1 MPFNATSVLVV
12 TVKKLPD
19 RRLRIGASFQSP
31 ASFSTVEFEKRGVSR
46 TLDKLKRC
54 RRSTAEVEQL
64 PRSNRRLLGLV
75 YPPLALP
82 PLMSVVN
89 ESLTQWDQ
97 V

>member
-19 RRLRIGASFQSP
+19 RMLRIGASFQPP
-31 ASFSTVEFEKRGVSR
+31 ASFCIVELEKRGVSR
-46 TLDKLKRC
+46 TLDKLKRW
-54 RRSTAEVEQL
+54 RRSMAEVEQL

-82 PLMSVVN
+82 PLISVVN
-89 ESLTQWDQ
+89 ESLMQCDQ